1 MNPDASTDS
10 DVARKQA
17 QEALATSEARMHAL
31 LEVAVDGIISI
42 DEPGAIQTINPA
54 AERLFGYTQGE
65 VIGQNVKI
73 LMPSP
78 YLGRNTRG
86 ILLATWPRGRRGS
99 SASFGRYLD
108 GGRTA

>member
-42 DEPGAIQTINPA
+42 DERGAI
-54 AERLFGYTQGE
+54 
-65 VIGQNVKI
+65 
-73 LMPSP
+73 
-78 YLGRNTRG
+78 
-86 ILLATWPRGRRGS
+86 
-99 SASFGRYLD
+99 
-108 GGRTA
+108 